1 MKSAVVLSG
10 LLSLSGMT
18 ISSTSA
24 MPFDLNSRDT
34 PNTGATQQTNQNGGQ
49 PDANK
54 PQACELRIW
63 QHSRRSDSKE
73 DPYFL
78 NYQLLGA
85 IHDGKNGKKIRSQ
98 YANGFNKVSDNNV
111 LAITVPAAEVDSK
124 GKVGKYGA
132 TLKIMTP
139 ALDDKKFTTEK
150 DRDNAPLSFEFNE
163 DKWTTE
169 TKDRCTP
176 FSQYSAWPRKD
187 GFKLWNQY
195 AGEGPLG
202 FPGKNYRMTTCSLQC
217 VLQPDTP
224 GITHKVAVSK
234 TQPVKTEEHK
244 GEHRQSA
251 SQPVKSEEHKSTNQQ
266 SSSEQ
271 QKSSTEQNG
280 SGDKKTS
287 DESSKSQQSSSTDE
301 TKKTN

>member
-1 MKSAVVLSG
+1 MKSAAVLSG
-10 LLSLSGMT
+10 LLSLGGMM

-34 PNTGATQQTNQNGGQ
+34 PNKGATQQTNQNGAQ
-49 PDANK
+49 PDPNK

-63 QHSRRSDSKE
+63 QHSRRSDSKD

-98 YANGFNKVSDNNV
+98 YVNDFNKVSDNNV

-124 GKVGKYGA
+124 GKVGQFGA

-139 ALDDKKFTTEK
+139 ALDDKKFKTEK

-176 FSQYSAWPRKD
+176 FSQYTAWPRKD
-187 GFKLWNQY
+187 NFKLWNQY

-202 FPGKNYRMTTCSLQC
+202 FPGKDYRMTSCSLQC

-224 GITHKVAVSK
+224 VIKNKVAVSK

-244 GEHRQSA
+244 
-251 SQPVKSEEHKSTNQQ
+251 STNQQ
-266 SSSEQ
+266 SSSQQ

-280 SGDKKTS
+280 SGDKKTT
-287 DESSKSQQSSSTDE
+287 DESSKSQQSSSTYE
-301 TKKTN
+301 TKQTN